1 MMINRMNDGDLKA
14 ATDRNTPAAYTI
26 GKADELLTDAT
37 VYIGVLLGCAAGI
50 VIAVFARDMIPSIAL
65 ILLAAVSAIFGV
77 YLFVTALNRRKN
89 WVRGG
94 LGEILTAR
102 SLMDGLTRPG
112 WFVFHGLK
120 IPDSGDIDHIVVSPK
135 GVFAIETKTPRGYS
149 IDCEKGFLRVDGRAL
164 RTPDPIH
171 QVKKNAQ
178 YLNGLIRQLTGARK
192 WIHPIVCLPGFDF
205 EPFETRGVEVMTP
218 EHLCRVF
225 SSEQNLPDGLRDSE
239 IKKIAEIIKEESAS
253 TQS

>member
-1 MMINRMNDGDLKA
+1 MNRMNDDDLKA
-14 ATDRNTPAAYTI
+14 ATNRNTPAAYTI
-26 GKADELLTDAT
+26 KKADELLTDAT
-37 VYIGVLLGCAAGI
+37 VYVGVLLGCAIGI
-50 VIAVFARDMIPSIAL
+50 VFAVFARDTLSSVAL
-65 ILLAAVSAIFGV
+65 IFLAAVSAISGI
-77 YLFVTALNRRKN
+77 YISKAALNRRKN

-94 LGEILTAR
+94 LGELLTAQ

-135 GVFAIETKTPRGYS
+135 GVFAIETKAPRGHS
-149 IDCEKGFLRVDGRAL
+149 IDCKEGFLCVDGRAL
-164 RTPDPIH
+164 RTPDPIR
-171 QVKKNAQ
+171 QVKRNAL
-178 YLNGLIRQLTGARK
+178 YLNDLIKQLTGIRK

-205 EPFETRGVEVMTP
+205 EAFETRGVEVMNP

-239 IKKIAEIIKEESAS
+239 IKKIADIIKEELAS

>member
-1 MMINRMNDGDLKA
+1 MMNRMNDDDLKA
-14 ATDRNTPAAYTI
+14 AADRNTPAAYTTE
-26 GKADELLTDAT
+26 KANELLTDAT
-37 VYIGVLLGCAAGI
+37 VYVGVLLGCAIGI
-50 VIAVFARDMIPSIAL
+50 VVAVFARDILPSVVL
-65 ILLAAVSAIFGV
+65 IFLAAVSAISGV
-77 YLFVTALNRRKN
+77 YFFVTALNRRKN

-135 GVFAIETKTPRGYS
+135 GVFAIETKTPRGHS

-164 RTPDPIH
+164 RTPDPIE
-171 QVKKNAQ
+171 QVKKNAR
-178 YLNGLIRQLTGARK
+178 YLNGLLKQLAGVRK

-205 EPFETRGVEVMTP
+205 EAFKTQGVEVMTP
-218 EHLCRVF
+218 EQLCRVF
-225 SSEQNLPDGLRDSE
+225 SSEQNLPDDLRDSE
-239 IKKIAEIIKEESAS
+239 IKKVADIIKEELAS